1 MSAYSDTVGWFSKD
15 LDSFERSG
23 SLLRTAAPAKST
35 ATESQYDFLSFL
47 SIAQNLEI
55 DFLPITWQPALSCIG
70 QGGTAKIRQ
79 ALVNLQMSFAF
90 KRLISTQPAERAK
103 NFQALIAEISVLGQ
117 SSIRDHPNIIKLEGI
132 CWDIIPETGN
142 VWPVLV
148 FEKAQLGDLL
158 AFMEQGAGKTLSLE
172 DRLQLCVDIATAVAD
187 MHLNCEKSK
196 IPLVTTLLTKKVLS
210 TVTSNLKM
218 F

>member
-90 KRLISTQPAERAK
+90 KRLVSKGLVETETD
-103 NFQALIAEISVLGQ
+103 ETSVKSSLDSRPSEYHWTRGNMLG
-117 SSIRDHPNIIKLEGI
+117 HG
-132 CWDIIPETGN
+132 
-142 VWPVLV
+142 
-148 FEKAQLGDLL
+148 F
-158 AFMEQGAGKTLSLE
+158 
-172 DRLQLCVDIATAVAD
+172 
-187 MHLNCEKSK
+187 
-196 IPLVTTLLTKKVLS
+196 
-210 TVTSNLKM
+210 
-218 F
+218 